1 VGFEAAAVT
10 SLGVRAAAAIMRT
23 PRRVRTARV
32 EFTRP
37 HAVVAATAGAGD
49 WDGLPILS
57 AWVAEAV
64 PAE

>member
-1 VGFEAAAVT
+1 MTGLAVAT
-10 SLGVRAAAAIMRT
+10 SASL
-23 PRRVRTARV
+23 PREDRVRTARV

-37 HAVVAATAGAGD
+37 HAVVAATEGDGD
-49 WDGLPILS
+49 WDGLPVFS